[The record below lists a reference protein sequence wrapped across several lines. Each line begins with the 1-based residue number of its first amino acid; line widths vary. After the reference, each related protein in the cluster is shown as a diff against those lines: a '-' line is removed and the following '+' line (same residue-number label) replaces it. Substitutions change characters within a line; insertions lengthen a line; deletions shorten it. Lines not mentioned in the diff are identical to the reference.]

1 MKPQSKIKGI
11 KRGRHFDS
19 ESPSKKNILDGKA
32 EDVGY
37 KLLHT
42 CLKDATPPDNA
53 DCRKLCSRCNGGQA
67 DNCCETQLEEKVKCL
82 Y

>member
-32 EDVGY
+32 EDMDY
-37 KLLHT
+37 ILLPT
-42 CLKDATPPDNA
+42 CLKNATPPEDAACTN
-53 DCRKLCSRCNGGQA
+53 LGSGWIGGHHYLLPQ
-67 DNCCETQLEEKVKCL
+67 
-82 Y
+82 